1 MLSNAP
7 IRLLY
12 SPRDVVNCWWME
24 VNGRCENNFNKQ
36 TRWWHNRKL
45 IQTSDKCR
53 PRPAPALVWRC
64 KICPCLPSCGA
75 DTRGEQPLCSQ
86 SVNTATS
93 SPGHWYQTL
102 HCYIQP
108 RTLPLVTRDW
118 SYKHCK
124 QHGWCVDETKL
135 ETLGYGCYKN
145 NRAPEL

>member
-45 IQTSDKCR
+45 IQTPDKCR
-53 PRPAPALVWRC
+53 PRPAPPPRWCEGVKFVPVSPAGLV
-64 KICPCLPSCGA
+64 LAGASCCGPPGRA
-75 DTRGEQPLCSQ
+75 TIVQSISQ
-86 SVNTATS
+86 
-93 SPGHWYQTL
+93 

-118 SYKHCK
+118 SYKHYK